1 MKLAMENQ
9 FLALFLMTNV
19 IIFCFSSA
27 KEQQYISSVEDPGMR
42 RDGLRVA
49 FEGWNFCKKLA
60 KKILLWGVL
69 ELLIVLISQYEPELF
84 PAMIYRMKQ
93 PKIVLLIFVSG
104 KIVLTDERVRQM
116 LRMDSSQML
125 KSGSPSGLASHLSPL
140 LILGAHGVLGAVSD
154 ERVRQMLRMDSSQM
168 LKSGSP
174 SGR

>member
-1 MKLAMENQ
+1 MKLSMENQ

-19 IIFCFSSA
+19 LIFCFSSA

-104 KIVLTDERVRQM
+104 KIVLTVLYDI
-116 LRMDSSQML
+116 LD
-125 KSGSPSGLASHLSPL
+125 GLADWDAFIASHLSPL

-154 ERVRQMLRMDSSQM
+154 ERVRQKLRMDSSQM
-168 LKSGSP
+168 PKSGSP
-174 SGR
+174 SGL